1 MPVSH
6 VRIYDF
12 FGCNGVEAAPVAVMG
27 ITVRRRCG
35 RARDPLA
42 IAKLLPVIS
51 AFWMVAGVVVRDII
65 F

>member
-1 MPVSH
+1 
-6 VRIYDF
+6 
-12 FGCNGVEAAPVAVMG
+12 MG

-42 IAKLLPVIS
+42 IAKLLPVLS